1 MFNLEYLEKT
11 VKQKWVYWELKER
24 KNRVGVGE
32 QQNPDDMKAK
42 WEIIKEKFK
51 LRERWGESSRGV
63 FGKAIWKHI
72 LQDIYMLL
80 I

>member
-1 MFNLEYLEKT
+1 
-11 VKQKWVYWELKER
+11 
-24 KNRVGVGE
+24 
-32 QQNPDDMKAK
+32 MKAK